1 MLEEYPILFFNC
13 TIISDNKKEFL
24 AKFNIKSKKKN
35 ENFKLNFTGNINV
48 LNKKIN
54 FTKIFMNKN
63 YEASAEDLKYFKT
76 TYEKIVFDRNFVEMF
91 NIEKIKKFILEIS

>member
-1 MLEEYPILFFNC
+1 MRILNL
-13 TIISDNKKEFL
+13 TLI
-24 AKFNIKSKKKN
+24 
-35 ENFKLNFTGNINV
+35 GNINV

-76 TYEKIVFDRNFVEMF
+76 TFEKIVFDKNFVEIF
-91 NIEKIKKFILEIS
+91 NIKKNKEIYS